1 MRWGYYFYISRTK
14 VSGSDAAS
22 TIYVSTAPGTANNE
36 DFTPIDKLEVNFGK
50 KELQKTITV
59 KTKSDKVNNE
69 SEEDFYLLAFK
80 TFDDAENNAADASW
94 QVNKAFIK
102 NVSAAS
108 TNILFRVILVLLHQL
123 RKEMM

>member
-1 MRWGYYFYISRTK
+1 MAQEQTY
-14 VSGSDAAS
+14 
-22 TIYVSTAPGTANNE
+22 
-36 DFTPIDKLEVNFGK
+36 TPLFHEILDMVHK
-50 KELQKTITV
+50 V

-80 TFDDAENNAADASW
+80 TFDDAENNAADESW

-108 TNILFRVILVLLHQL
+108 YKYTVSSDTGLTTPTEEGNDVTFTIARNATG
-123 RKEMM
+123 